1 MKGKKRTELV
11 NALPSA
17 SLDSATDHIDTT
29 RLTLRRERRLFN
41 PQKHSLQKSTRR
53 HHSYLHDPRHLLL
66 GDELLEL
73 ALLFIFQYS
82 RI

>member
-1 MKGKKRTELV
+1 MKGKQTDLV
-11 NALPSA
+11 HALPSA
-17 SLDSATDHIDTT
+17 SLDSAADHIDTT
-29 RLTLRRERRLFN
+29 RLTLRAKDDYSN
-41 PQKHSLQKSTRR
+41 QKNHSLQKSTRR

-73 ALLFIFQYS
+73 TLLFIVQYS